1 MLAALVVI
9 FLVVEYARPRPIDWQ
24 RTYNKSHTKPFG
36 DEGVYRLL
44 REVFPTGPLMPSR
57 VSPYEWLELG
67 KNDQLLQ
74 ARNYILV
81 AKSFPGSKEDIQAL
95 LNFAEAGNHVF
106 LASAYFGSDVN
117 DMFGIQVE
125 RIFPEIK
132 DVNLDPNEIG
142 MELKKGFTSRFVNR
156 HLNSGHSYD
165 FPAEVEHFVFSG
177 FNRDLCTVLA
187 VDENNQPVFL
197 RCKTGRGYLYLH
209 CIPDIF
215 TNYGVLKE
223 ADNHEYLASAFSYL
237 PDEPTVWDDFYASG
251 REGRRSEIRFLLN
264 HPSLRWA
271 WLTFFIG
278 IPIYMYFFGKRRQK
292 IIPVVRPPVNSTME
306 FVSTVGR
313 LYFNQGDHSNLARK
327 QVVYFLDSIRDRMH
341 MTVYDTTADNFV
353 RSLSMR
359 SGVDEELTRRL
370 VDKINQVRKG
380 GPVNEHQL
388 LELNRLIE
396 QFNANSKR

>member
-1 MLAALVVI
+1 MLAALVAI
-9 FLVVEYARPRPIDWQ
+9 LLVVEYARPRQVDWQ

-36 DEGVYRLL
+36 DESVYRLL
-44 REVFPTGPLMPSR
+44 REIFPSGPLMSSR

-67 KNDQLLQ
+67 KNDQFLT
-74 ARNYILV
+74 ARNYILI
-81 AKSFPGSKEDIQAL
+81 ARSFPGSNEDMRAL
-95 LNFAEAGNHVF
+95 LNFADAGNNVF
-106 LASAYFGSDVN
+106 LASAYCGN
-117 DMFGIQVE
+117 DIVETYGIQVE
-125 RIFPEIK
+125 RVFPEIK
-132 DVNLDPNEIG
+132 NVGFSPDEIG
-142 MELKKGFTSRFVNR
+142 MELKEGFTSRFVNR
-156 HLNSGHSYD
+156 HLNSQHSYE
-165 FPAEVEHFVFSG
+165 FPAEVEHFVFSS
-177 FNRDLCTVLA
+177 FDRNLCTVLA
-187 VDENNQPVFL
+187 VDEKDRPVFL

-215 TNYGVLKE
+215 TNYGILKE
-223 ADNHEYLASAFSYL
+223 ADNHEYLALAFSYL

-264 HPSLRWA
+264 NPALRWA
-271 WLTFFIG
+271 WLTFFLG

-292 IIPVVRPPVNSTME
+292 IIPVVKPPVNSTME

-327 QVVYFLDSIRDRMH
+327 QVLYFLDSIRERMY
-341 MTVYDTTADNFV
+341 MTVHDTSADNFV

-370 VDKINQVRKG
+370 VNTINQVRKG
-380 GPVNEHQL
+380 GPVNEQQL